1 MLSKFEYDKALNPR
15 FTPGLFSL
23 EVEEISAYGGELT
36 PQLVSINFLPL
47 PADLVPN
54 LQATNL
60 PYSIVQSGNLDPQML
75 AMIAVKS
82 ISQPEAVGQILGY

>member
-1 MLSKFEYDKALNPR
+1 MLSKFEYDRALNPR

-23 EVEEISAYGGELT
+23 QIESISAYGGQPT
-36 PQLVSINFLPL
+36 PQLVLIESMPIPT
-47 PADLVPN
+47 DLVPK

-60 PYSIVQSGNLDPQML
+60 PYAIVQSGNVAPQML

-82 ISQPEAVGQILGY
+82 LSQPEAVGQVLGH